1 LINNC
6 AEAIILLGKPV
17 FREADDHQFIMQCR
31 IMIQDKEIK
40 MGRPLNKKFFGAPGS
55 GYEVVCLADVGAGS
69 VTSYI
74 VEQRSN
80 SKYRVAEVATPANTA
95 ICKLVDATPAATGEM
110 QVLVTPENAV
120 TPLQATVT
128 FTAAGGTGALA
139 TVAIAEAGYGYWT
152 AGTNVAIGGTSDG
165 TIDYTVANGSLA
177 TVSINTAGTANT
189 NATVDI
195 ADAPAANP
203 PTQSAR
209 IINAHQVKTFEGN
222 TYVWPT
228 NSPLGGA
235 RGDYP
240 EADIGS

>member
-1 LINNC
+1 
-6 AEAIILLGKPV
+6 
-17 FREADDHQFIMQCR
+17 
-31 IMIQDKEIK
+31 MIQDKEIK

-165 TIDYTVANGSLA
+165 TINYTVANGSLA

-189 NATVDI
+189 NATVELILKKHYKNIGDH
-195 ADAPAANP
+195 DLF
-203 PTQSAR
+203 
-209 IINAHQVKTFEGN
+209 TF
-222 TYVWPT
+222 
-228 NSPLGGA
+228 
-235 RGDYP
+235 
-240 EADIGS
+240 DIGKFKTYNEKNILTFQDLINNKIIL